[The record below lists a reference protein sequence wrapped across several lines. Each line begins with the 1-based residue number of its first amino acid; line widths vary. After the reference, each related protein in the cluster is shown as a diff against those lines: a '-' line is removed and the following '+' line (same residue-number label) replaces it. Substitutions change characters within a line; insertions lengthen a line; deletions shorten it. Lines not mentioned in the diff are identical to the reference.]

1 MEKGVLIQDI
11 TYNPISDKVLFNDID
26 LAQYGVLEKVDRNF
40 TPGIR
45 VKTKTIEGRNGL
57 LYKGKELE
65 PLYIDI
71 YLRLFKGANI
81 GQLMNM
87 IYKNTSSDKL
97 GVLNY
102 KDSGVFYD
110 AVAVDYNIEDSHRDL
125 QKLVKITFLVP
136 SGSGRSRGY
145 VETNS
150 FTDKIIKLDGNLPTH
165 PIFTLEG
172 TGGKIYS
179 YDKDGG
185 EIIIKSGAS
194 RKFEIDCKN
203 ETVFASGSLDM
214 KRLDWSSDFFMIYD
228 GMRVRSTVPV
238 KMKYYERY
246 MYDED

>member
-1 MEKGVLIQDI
+1 MEKGVLIQDVS
-11 TYNPISDKVLFNDID
+11 YNPIGDKIEFNNIN
-26 LAQYGVLEKVDRNF
+26 LARYGVLEKVDRNY

-45 VKTKTIEGRNGL
+45 VKTKEIQGRSGV

-65 PLYIDI
+65 ALYIDV
-71 YLRLFKGANI
+71 YLRLFKGINI

-102 KDSGVFYD
+102 KDSKVFYD
-110 AVAVDYNIEDSHRDL
+110 AVAVDYNIEESHRDV

-136 SGSGRSRGY
+136 SGSGRSRSY
-145 VETNS
+145 VETES
-150 FTDKIIKLDGNLPTH
+150 FTDKIVRFDGNLPTY
-165 PIFTLEG
+165 PIFTFEG
-172 TGGKIYS
+172 SSAKIYS
-179 YDKDGG
+179 YDNDGG
-185 EIIIKSGAS
+185 EIIITTGVS
-194 RKFEIDCKN
+194 RKFEIDSKN
-203 ETVFASGSLDM
+203 ETVFANGSLDM

-228 GMRVRSTVPV
+228 GMRIRSTVPI